1 MSLEMEFLSPLDKPA
16 LLAIS
21 SPDLVVAARSAL
33 TEIGYKVH
41 ETSTSPEFLDRFGRI
56 QYQVVIIEESFG
68 GVLPEQN
75 VALTTLQ
82 QMQMQLRRHAAIV
95 LLGDLFETLHPMQ
108 AFQQSVH
115 AVVNR
120 MDAGKLSLILQ
131 QVINDNATFLNTYRD
146 VQARLAQGK
155 R

>member
-1 MSLEMEFLSPLDKPA
+1 MSLELEFLSPLDKPA

-21 SPDLVVAARSAL
+21 SPDLLVAARSAL
-33 TEIGYKVH
+33 SEIGYKVH
-41 ETSTSPEFLDRFGRI
+41 ETATSPEFLDRFGPI

-68 GVLPEQN
+68 GVLPEEN
-75 VALTTLQ
+75 AALTTLQ
-82 QMQMQLRRHAAIV
+82 QMQMPLRRHATVV

-120 MDAGKLSLILQ
+120 MDAGKLPLILQ
-131 QVINDNATFLNTYRD
+131 QVINDNSTFLNTYRD
-146 VQARLAQGK
+146 VQARLSQGK